1 LARELNGRIGMKII
15 LTQDFETLGL
25 EGDIVDVA
33 RGYAKNYLI
42 PKGFAVEASNSNVKV
57 MEMRKGKIMAN
68 RTKDKEMAERVREE
82 ISQVTI
88 TIRQKA
94 GEEGKLY
101 GSVTS
106 RDIAQELENEGIVV
120 DRRKI
125 VIDETIRA
133 LGEFE
138 VPIKLHPEV
147 TATIKVVVEGEE
159 EEA

>member
-1 LARELNGRIGMKII
+1 MGMKII
-15 LTQDFETLGL
+15 LMQDFESLGF

-33 RGYAKNYLI
+33 RGYARNYLF
-42 PKGFAVEASNSNVKV
+42 PKGVAIEAGNSNVKA
-57 MEMRKGKIMAN
+57 MDMRKGKIMAN
-68 RTKDKEMAERVREE
+68 RTKDKEAAERVREK

-88 TIRQKA
+88 TVRQKV
-94 GEEGKLY
+94 GEEGRLY

-106 RDIAQELENEGIVV
+106 RDIAQELESEGIVV

-147 TATIKVVVEGEE
+147 MAKIKVVVEGEE

>member
-1 LARELNGRIGMKII
+1 MKII
-15 LTQDFETLGL
+15 LMQDFESLGF

-33 RGYAKNYLI
+33 RGYARNYLF
-42 PKGFAVEASNSNVKV
+42 PKGVAIEASNSNVKT
-57 MEMRKGKIMAN
+57 MDMRKGKIMAN
-68 RTKDKEMAERVREE
+68 RTKDKEAAERVREK

-88 TIRQKA
+88 TVRQKV
-94 GEEGKLY
+94 GEEGRLY

-106 RDIAQELENEGIVV
+106 RDIAQELESEGIVV

-147 TATIKVVVEGEE
+147 IAKIKVVVEGEE

>member
-1 LARELNGRIGMKII
+1 
-15 LTQDFETLGL
+15 
-25 EGDIVDVA
+25 V
-33 RGYAKNYLI
+33 
-42 PKGFAVEASNSNVKV
+42 
-57 MEMRKGKIMAN
+57 
-68 RTKDKEMAERVREE
+68 
-82 ISQVTI
+82 
-88 TIRQKA
+88 
-94 GEEGKLY
+94 GEEGRLY

-106 RDIAQELENEGIVV
+106 RDIAQELESEGIVV

-147 TATIKVVVEGEE
+147 IAKIKVVVEGEE

>member
-1 LARELNGRIGMKII
+1 MGMKII
-15 LTQDFETLGL
+15 LMQDFESLGF

-33 RGYAKNYLI
+33 RGYARNYLF
-42 PKGFAVEASNSNVKV
+42 PKGVAIEASNSNVKT
-57 MEMRKGKIMAN
+57 MDMRKGKIMAN
-68 RTKDKEMAERVREE
+68 RTKDKEAAERVREK

-88 TIRQKA
+88 TVRQKV
-94 GEEGKLY
+94 GEEGRLY

-106 RDIAQELENEGIVV
+106 RDIAQELESEGIVV

-147 TATIKVVVEGEE
+147 IAKIKVVVEGEE